1 MVRSLYL
8 LIFLC
13 PLLLLGACKDVPR
26 YTIDDVIEAA
36 RKYSPECMPRVSGWG
51 CPTPS
56 QYEEVEPVFVAE
68 YVGDGEWIVVKTC
81 PINSEWNGYWYFY
94 EDTGGM
100 KWNFDY
106 VDTIGELDTND
117 EIDE

>member
-36 RKYSPECMPRVSGWG
+36 RKYSPECMPRVSG
-51 CPTPS
+51 
-56 QYEEVEPVFVAE
+56 
-68 YVGDGEWIVVKTC
+68 
-81 PINSEWNGYWYFY
+81 
-94 EDTGGM
+94 
-100 KWNFDY
+100 
-106 VDTIGELDTND
+106 
-117 EIDE
+117 